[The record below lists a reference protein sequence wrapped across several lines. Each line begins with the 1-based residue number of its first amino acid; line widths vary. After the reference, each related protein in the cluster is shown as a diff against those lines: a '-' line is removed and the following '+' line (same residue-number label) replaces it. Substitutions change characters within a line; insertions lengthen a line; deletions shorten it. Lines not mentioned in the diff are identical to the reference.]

1 MAETVGWRWEQVK
14 EQLCLAEQGLSTRQ
28 GQPLAIQQAVDEEV
42 VDGEI
47 EIVAGDV
54 AAATTNTTK
63 LFYCNGLGSILP
75 NTIFY
80 ASNIFVIY
88 N

>member
-1 MAETVGWRWEQVK
+1 MK

-47 EIVAGDV
+47 ETVAGDV

>member
-1 MAETVGWRWEQVK
+1 MK

-42 VDGEI
+42 ADGAVVDGEI
-47 EIVAGDV
+47 GTVAGDV

-75 NTIFY
+75 NTIFMQD
-80 ASNIFVIY
+80 IFVIY

>member
-1 MAETVGWRWEQVK
+1 MK

-47 EIVAGDV
+47 ETVAGDV

-63 LFYCNGLGSILP
+63 LFYCNGLGSILT

>member
-1 MAETVGWRWEQVK
+1 M
-14 EQLCLAEQGLSTRQ
+14 AEQGLSTRQ
-28 GQPLAIQQAVDEEV
+28 GQPLAIQQAVDEEG

-47 EIVAGDV
+47 ETVAGDV

>member
-1 MAETVGWRWEQVK
+1 MK
-14 EQLCLAEQGLSTRQ
+14 DQLCLAEQGLSTRQ

-47 EIVAGDV
+47 ETVAGDV